1 MTDSALS
8 SLFPTNQIGADGF
21 NWFIGQIE
29 SGRGEDPK
37 GSGRHRV
44 RIVGHHPKSCNMVK
58 TEDLGWAQTMMPVTN
73 PHTPGGAHSISDQ
86 LESGTWVVGFFL
98 DPDRQMP
105 MIMGSIGRVANSF
118 TEDES
123 EDEDPTPGED
133 KCKEFTTFVKPKN
146 KIIFDQFP
154 DTTELDTVAA
164 GHAADGTERPEPKD
178 TSTEATSEATSTED
192 TGEATSTEATS
203 EATSTEATSEATS
216 KISGAT
222 NHIIAKYSQNTGTNP
237 TGANWCL
244 GMADKCGKETDLSN
258 TFTRLFAE
266 MLAETQNNDGKLG
279 TYLVGQL
286 TGEMTNQ
293 IEVGRKY
300 VTQAVQVTRTF
311 IANVKGFVVEQMR
324 AGVKLLTD
332 ALIYPNKTG
341 NSLTPVTKFFNDMLA
356 NIGCEMADLGDRLA
370 KFIEDIIF
378 GYLFNIYK
386 QTACH
391 VDTFVNGMLNKI
403 QSLMNDLL
411 NSVLGP
417 ISDILGAVASAFN
430 IIGDS
435 INYVLSLL
443 GITCSGPGKKCSK
456 TTVSCTDCAGD
467 KREDFLDRLLNDLE
481 QWGVEP
487 DWAQY
492 VCEDAYEGRPIPKTD
507 ITFVGGIQNPPANPY
522 IAYSID
528 DIKVKEGNIAEF
540 TVRRAGVTD
549 IISSVSFN
557 TRPGTAVTDVD
568 FQYTSGILGFVEG
581 EVEKKILVRTFSDTE
596 VEKDEDFFV
605 IIFKHTPSTISS
617 VAEQNIGRC
626 VITKQSA
633 LPEPI
638 EGGGFEGDDPT
649 YYPTIPALNPNNPD
663 NFPNTEDPEAA
674 NGSPDDDE
682 LDAGRELIQ
691 SYSVTPDKTSVKEGE
706 FITYS
711 IEAKNVPD
719 GAVLKYQL
727 FGENITPSDIVGF
740 TLSGK
745 FVVNSEKSTV
755 IVGINEDNNIENSE
769 NLIFAIPGTAAQ
781 ATVIILSDTESFNK
795 EDQYAADDSSSDV
808 PPFVETELPIAGS
821 PITDPGG
828 GIIDIPI
835 ENTGDPYQEAP
846 AVFVTGYGHG
856 AAAIA
861 LLDSNGY
868 LSEVRVT
875 SPGFGYKLNT
885 PENAEKECI
894 IDSFTMLRPGKEYTS
909 VPTVYVNGDPAIAEA
924 LINSKGQVISV
935 RTRNREMVFTSYPEV
950 LIVGGGGYAA
960 KFIPSFI
967 CLDPDARV
975 DLGSAK
981 IGTGSYIDCP

>member
-44 RIVGHHPKSCNMVK
+44 RIVGQHPKTCNMVK

-118 TEDES
+118 AEDES

-154 DTTELDTVAA
+154 NTKELDTAAVGVAP
-164 GHAADGTERPEPKD
+164 DGTKRTTEHGDIISE
-178 TSTEATSEATSTED
+178 EATH
-192 TGEATSTEATS
+192 
-203 EATSTEATSEATS
+203 
-216 KISGAT
+216 
-222 NHIIAKYSQNTGTNP
+222 HIIAKYSQNTETNP
-237 TGANWCL
+237 TGKNWCIER
-244 GMADKCGKETDLSN
+244 ADTCGKETDLTN

-266 MLAETQNNDGKLG
+266 MLAETQNNNGKLG
-279 TYLVGQL
+279 TYLVGKL
-286 TGEMTNQ
+286 TGEMTNVV
-293 IEVGRKY
+293 EVGRRY
-300 VTQAVQVTRTF
+300 VTKAVQVIRTF
-311 IANVKGFVVEQMR
+311 VANIKGFVVEKLR
-324 AGVKLLTD
+324 EAVKALTD

-391 VDTFVNGMLNKI
+391 VDTFVSGILNKI

-417 ISDILGAVASAFN
+417 INDILGAVASAIN

-456 TTVSCTDCAGD
+456 TTVSCTDCGGD
-467 KREDFLDRLLNDLE
+467 ERDDFLDRLLNDLE

-507 ITFVGGIQNPPANPY
+507 VTFVGGIQNPPTNPY

-557 TRPGTAVTDVD
+557 TRSGTAVTDVD

-581 EVEKKILVRTFSDTE
+581 EIEKKISVRTFSDTE

-605 IIFKHTPSTISS
+605 VLFKHTPSTISS
-617 VAEQNIGRC
+617 VAEKNIGRC

-711 IEAKNVPD
+711 IEANNVPN
-719 GAVLKYQL
+719 GAVVKYQL

-745 FVVNSEKSTV
+745 FIVNSEKSTV

-781 ATVIILSDTESFNK
+781 ATVIISSDTESFNK
-795 EDQYAADDSSSDV
+795 EDQYAADDSSSEV
-808 PPFVETELPIAGS
+808 PKLRETELPVSGD
-821 PITDPGG
+821 PITGDDG

-846 AVFVTGYGHG
+846 AVFVTGYGYG

-885 PENAEKECI
+885 SENAGKECI
-894 IDSFTMLRPGKEYTS
+894 IDSFTMLRPGREYDT

-924 LINSKGQVISV
+924 VINTNGQVISV
-935 RTRNREMVFTSYPEV
+935 RIRNREMVFASYPEV
-950 LIVGGGGYAA
+950 LIVGGGGYGA
-960 KFIPSFI
+960 KFIPSFM
-967 CLDPDARV
+967 CLEPQARV